1 MLHGILHVFIGED
14 TAKRTHDFSREDI
27 RSLFIVSDAM
37 DARQGA
43 TVRPAAWLEE
53 EA

>member
-1 MLHGILHVFIGED
+1 MVERRREGAPRIY
-14 TAKRTHDFSREDI
+14 EDI

-43 TVRPAAWLEE
+43 VVHPAPWLEVQE
-53 EA
+53 